1 MLPNLLLLL
10 FPLIRSPLF
19 ALCLEAAS
27 RPRQC
32 KPELILEDGPVV
44 DVLDGG
50 NAGDDGLAVVRNLLG
65 ELIVLQ
71 VGDSDVRHLLQNFR
85 QKLLALDLVV

>member
-1 MLPNLLLLL
+1 
-10 FPLIRSPLF
+10 
-19 ALCLEAAS
+19 
-27 RPRQC
+27 
-32 KPELILEDGPVV
+32 
-44 DVLDGG
+44 
-50 NAGDDGLAVVRNLLG
+50 VRNLLG